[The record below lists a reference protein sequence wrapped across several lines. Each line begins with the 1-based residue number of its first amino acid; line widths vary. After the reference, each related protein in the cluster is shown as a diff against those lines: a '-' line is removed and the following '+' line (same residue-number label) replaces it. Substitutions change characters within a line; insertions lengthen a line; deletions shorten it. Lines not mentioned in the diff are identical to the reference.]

1 MSGSIPFSIA
11 EASTNVLNVE
21 PACRADCDVRLNSLC
36 LFPGITAVIVVIA
49 PVPGTTETIA
59 AAGSFGSFNVW
70 WMAAFASY
78 WSFGSIV
85 V

>member
-1 MSGSIPFSIA
+1 M
-11 EASTNVLNVE
+11 
-21 PACRADCDVRLNSLC
+21 
-36 LFPGITAVIVVIA
+36 IA

-59 AAGSFGSFNVW
+59 AAGSFGSFSVW

-78 WSFGSIV
+78 WSFGLIV